1 MTEKTI
7 YKREFRVVC
16 NQISIELLKLL
27 DDFFNE
33 KILPENIEYSSTH
46 FDCDSF
52 KLNGKT
58 LSEILE
64 NEKFINNF
72 NNNFSIYLSICNTN
86 PYSNFRITILKEDGI
101 RIFGSIENTKEDIVI
116 GQKEIIE
123 RFLKKNFIRNELSI
137 QQTVAPIEKS
147 PVNII
152 KKNLSWYIPAINL
165 TLQDLIDLENLIKQD
180 FNNIRKY
187 EILVSPTR
195 KYIHKQ
201 QNAPQYSLNS
211 IIEIKAK
218 NELLN
223 NINNYSI
230 KFLIL
235 ADGID
240 IRLSFTNDNWSRVLD
255 ASGKNQ
261 TLYYGKY
268 ILLRDYLTTKKTWYS
283 SIYSPQFINF
293 LPIILLPIWICSI
306 VAISYCIAIGEYLQG
321 SKYILFLIIFSLFI
335 FLTPKILHK
344 NNFEF
349 LETSKNQLTNIVQW
363 LWSAIGTIILGLFI
377 NIITPYFQNLI
388 DKILKILFNK

>member
-16 NQISIELLKLL
+16 NQISIELLKSL
-27 DDFFNE
+27 DDFLNKNIF
-33 KILPENIEYSSTH
+33 PEHIEYSSAQLV
-46 FDCDSF
+46 CNNF
-52 KLNGKT
+52 KLKENI
-58 LSEILE
+58 LSDILK

-72 NNNFSIYLSICNTN
+72 DNNFSIYLSIRNTN
-86 PYSNFRITILKEDGI
+86 PYSDFSITILKEDGI
-101 RIFGSIENTKEDIVI
+101 RILGSIENTKEDIVI

-123 RFLKKNFIRNELSI
+123 RFLKENFIRNELTI
-137 QQTVAPIEKS
+137 QQTVSPIEKS
-147 PVNII
+147 PINII
-152 KKNLSWYIPAINL
+152 KKNLSWNIPAINL
-165 TLQDLIDLENLIKQD
+165 TFQDLIDLENLIKQD
-180 FNNIRKY
+180 FNDIYKY
-187 EILVSPTR
+187 EILVSPTE

-201 QNAPQYSLNS
+201 QNAPQYCLNS

-240 IRLSFTNDNWSRVLD
+240 IRLSFTNDKWFRTLD

-293 LPIILLPIWICSI
+293 LPIILLPILSYSI
-306 VAISYCIAIGEYLQG
+306 VAISYNIAKGEYLQG
-321 SKYILFLIIFSLFI
+321 SIYISFLIVFSLFI
-335 FLTPKILHK
+335 FFTPKILHK

-349 LETSKNQLTNIVQW
+349 LENSKNQLTNIVQW

-388 DKILKILFNK
+388 YRILNTLFNK

>member
-230 KFLIL
+230 KF
-235 ADGID
+235 
-240 IRLSFTNDNWSRVLD
+240 
-255 ASGKNQ
+255 
-261 TLYYGKY
+261 
-268 ILLRDYLTTKKTWYS
+268 
-283 SIYSPQFINF
+283 
-293 LPIILLPIWICSI
+293 
-306 VAISYCIAIGEYLQG
+306 
-321 SKYILFLIIFSLFI
+321 
-335 FLTPKILHK
+335 
-344 NNFEF
+344 
-349 LETSKNQLTNIVQW
+349 
-363 LWSAIGTIILGLFI
+363 
-377 NIITPYFQNLI
+377 
-388 DKILKILFNK
+388 